1 MTIAQAS
8 ACLGDEMEDVRGPNV
23 LTRGERKS
31 GCKIVIL
38 PGGYRMK
45 RVSNFALAVAMV
57 ATSAVALSADVK
69 TRDKTQFKLEG
80 MLGRM
85 AGMFGGKA
93 MKEGVEATNAVKG
106 DRKIEVNEMTGRII
120 DLKEE
125 KVYDLDMKK
134 KTYEVTTFEELRKRL
149 REAQEK
155 ARRDAAKAEGREEP
169 QQPQDKPAKEYE
181 VDFDVKETG
190 QTRAI
195 AGHDARQVI
204 STVTV
209 REKGRTLEEG
219 GGAVMTVDSWLGPD
233 LPALKELAEFDM
245 KYARAINPD
254 APGMSAEQMAAV
266 FALYPMLKN
275 ANERLQKEGAKLRGT
290 PLSTTTTFEG
300 VKSKEQL
307 DQQQQQSGGGGIGG
321 MLARRMAKKDDKPRA
336 TIFTMNH
343 ETLEVSANVGENEVA
358 IPAGFKQK

>member
-1 MTIAQAS
+1 
-8 ACLGDEMEDVRGPNV
+8 
-23 LTRGERKS
+23 
-31 GCKIVIL
+31 
-38 PGGYRMK
+38 MK
-45 RVSNFALAVAMV
+45 RVSQFALV
-57 ATSAVALSADVK
+57 VALAATWSVVVSADVK

-93 MKEGVEATNAVKG
+93 MKEGVEATNAVRG
-106 DRKIEVNEMTGRII
+106 NRKIELSELTGRII

-134 KTYEVTTFEELRKRL
+134 KTYEVTTFEELRRRL

-155 ARRDAAKAEGREEP
+155 ARQQAGKEEGREQP
-169 QQPQDKPAKEYE
+169 QQQEKPAKEYE

-190 QTRAI
+190 QTRSI
-195 AGHDARQVI
+195 AGYDARQVI

-209 REKGRTLEEG
+209 REKGRTLEDA

-245 KYARAINPD
+245 KYAKAINPD
-254 APGMSAEQMAAV
+254 VAGMSAEQMAAV
-266 FALYPMLKN
+266 VALYPMLTS
-275 ANERLQKEGAKLRGT
+275 ASERLQKESAKLRGT

-300 VKSKEQL
+300 VKGKEQTEE
-307 DQQQQQSGGGGIGG
+307 QQKQSSGGGLGG
-321 MLARRMAKKDDKPRA
+321 MLARRMMKKDDKPR
-336 TIFTMNH
+336 TTVFTLNH
-343 ETLEVSANVGENEVA
+343 ETLEVSGNVSDNDVA

>member
-1 MTIAQAS
+1 
-8 ACLGDEMEDVRGPNV
+8 
-23 LTRGERKS
+23 
-31 GCKIVIL
+31 
-38 PGGYRMK
+38 MK
-45 RVSNFALAVAMV
+45 RVSQFALVVALA
-57 ATSAVALSADVK
+57 ATSSVVVSADVK

-93 MKEGVEATNAVKG
+93 MKEGVEATNAVRG
-106 DRKIEVNEMTGRII
+106 NRKIELNELTGRII

-134 KTYEVTTFEELRKRL
+134 KTYEVTTFEELRRRL

-155 ARRDAAKAEGREEP
+155 ARQQAGREEGREQP
-169 QQPQDKPAKEYE
+169 QQQEKPAKEYE

-190 QTRAI
+190 QTRSI
-195 AGHDARQVI
+195 AGYDARQVI

-209 REKGRTLEEG
+209 REKGRTLEEA

-245 KYARAINPD
+245 KYAKAINPD
-254 APGMSAEQMAAV
+254 VAGMSAEQMAAV
-266 FALYPMLKN
+266 VALYPMLTS
-275 ANERLQKEGAKLRGT
+275 ASERLQQESAKLRGT

-300 VKSKEQL
+300 VKGKEQTEE
-307 DQQQQQSGGGGIGG
+307 QQKQSSGGGLGG
-321 MLARRMAKKDDKPRA
+321 MLARRMMKKDDKPR
-336 TIFTMNH
+336 TTVFTLNH
-343 ETLEVSANVGENEVA
+343 ETLEVSGSVSENDVA

>member
-1 MTIAQAS
+1 
-8 ACLGDEMEDVRGPNV
+8 
-23 LTRGERKS
+23 
-31 GCKIVIL
+31 
-38 PGGYRMK
+38 MK
-45 RVSNFALAVAMV
+45 RVSSLALIGAML

-69 TRDKTQFKLEG
+69 TRDKTQLKLEG

-93 MKEGVEATNAVKG
+93 MKEGVEATNAVRG
-106 DRKIEVNEMTGRII
+106 DRKIELNESTGRII

-125 KVYDLDMKK
+125 KVYELDMKK
-134 KTYEVTTFEELRKRL
+134 KTYEVTTFEELRRRL

-155 ARRDAAKAEGREEP
+155 ARRDAAKAEGKDEP
-169 QQPQDKPAKEYE
+169 QQPQEKPAKEYE

-190 QTRAI
+190 QKRSI

-209 REKGRTLEEG
+209 REKGRTLDEG
-219 GGAVMTVDSWLGPD
+219 GGGVLTVDSWLGPE
-233 LPALKELAEFDM
+233 LPALKELAEFDL
-245 KYARAINPD
+245 KYAKAINPD
-254 APGMSAEQMAAV
+254 IAGFSAEQMAAV
-266 FALYPMLKN
+266 LALYPMLKT
-275 ANERLQKEGAKLRGT
+275 ASERLQKEGSKLAGT
-290 PLSTTTTFEG
+290 PLLTITTFEG

-307 DQQQQQSGGGGIGG
+307 DQQQQQGGGGGLGG
-321 MLARRMAKKDDKPRA
+321 MLARRMMKKEQTPRA

-343 ETLEVSANVGENEVA
+343 ETLEVSTSVGENDVA

>member
-1 MTIAQAS
+1 
-8 ACLGDEMEDVRGPNV
+8 
-23 LTRGERKS
+23 
-31 GCKIVIL
+31 
-38 PGGYRMK
+38 MK
-45 RVSNFALAVAMV
+45 RVSSFALAAAIVV
-57 ATSAVALSADVK
+57 TSAVALSADVK

-93 MKEGVEATNAVKG
+93 MKEGVEATNAVRG
-106 DRKIEVNEMTGRII
+106 DRKIELNEMTGRII

-125 KVYDLDMKK
+125 KVYELDMKK

-155 ARRDAAKAEGREEP
+155 ARRDAAKAEGKDEP
-169 QQPQDKPAKEYE
+169 QQPQEKPTKEYE

-190 QTRAI
+190 QTKSI
-195 AGHDARQVI
+195 AGQNARQVI

-209 REKGRTLEEG
+209 REKGRTLDDG
-219 GGAVMTVDSWLGPD
+219 GGAVLTLDSWLGPE
-233 LPALKELAEFDM
+233 LPALKELAEFEM
-245 KYARAINPD
+245 KYAKAINPD
-254 APGMSAEQMAAV
+254 AAGMSAEQMATV
-266 FALYPMLKN
+266 LALYPMLKT
-275 ANERLQKEGAKLRGT
+275 ANERLQKEGDKLRGT

-307 DQQQQQSGGGGIGG
+307 NEQQQQSSGGGLGG
-321 MLARRMAKKDDKPRA
+321 MLARRMMKKEQTPRA
-336 TIFTMNH
+336 TIFTMTH
-343 ETLEVSANVGENEVA
+343 ETLEVSTSVGENEVA